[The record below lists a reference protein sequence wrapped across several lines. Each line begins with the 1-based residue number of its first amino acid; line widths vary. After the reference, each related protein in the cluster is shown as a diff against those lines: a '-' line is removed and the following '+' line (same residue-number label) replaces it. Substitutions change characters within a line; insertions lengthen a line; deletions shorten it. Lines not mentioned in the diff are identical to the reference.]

1 MAGDDDFLED
11 DAFDVDAEDDDSESQ
26 VQLTPKERADARRKV
41 EDRLEELRMKRI
53 MEDYNFDF

>member
-11 DAFDVDAEDDDSESQ
+11 DEFDVDSDDDGSEAQ

-41 EDRLEELRMKRI
+41 EDRLEELRMKKI
-53 MEDYNFDF
+53 MDDYNFDF

>member
-11 DAFDVDAEDDDSESQ
+11 DGLDVESDDGDSESQ
-26 VQLTPKERADARRKV
+26 VQLSPKERADARRKV
-41 EDRLEELRMKRI
+41 EDRLEELRLKRI